1 MLSHFKGEFAAL
13 GAAFLW
19 AVASLLYGRATLEIP
34 PRTLNLIKGVL
45 AILLFGLTLIL
56 SGSGAA
62 AMSTMPLV
70 LLMLSGVLGIGLGD
84 TAYFEALKALGAR
97 RALLMETLAPPLTPT
112 IALLFLG
119 ETLTSDGWIG
129 IGLTVCGVAWVIS
142 EQVENDDEPYILPW
156 RGIVFGLL
164 AAGSQ
169 SVGAVLSRLAFTQAT
184 VSPLWSALLRL
195 AAGVGF
201 LLLWSLFSRSSRT
214 SLSYLKGAKHLWGI
228 ILFAT
233 FFGTYLGIWLQQ
245 ASLKFT
251 NAGTAQTLL
260 ATSQIFILLLSAGRG
275 ESISPRALTG
285 TAVAVIG
292 VAVLFGIG

>member
-56 SGSGAA
+56 SGSGATT
-62 AMSTMPLV
+62 MSTMPLV

-97 RALLMETLAPPLTPT
+97 RALLMETLAPPLTAT

-119 ETLTSDGWIG
+119 ETLTSDEWLG

-233 FFGTYLGIWLQQ
+233 FSGTYLGIWLQQ

-260 ATSQIFILLLSAGRG
+260 ATSQIFVLLLSAGRG

>member
-13 GAAFLW
+13 SAAFLW
-19 AVASLLYGRATLEIP
+19 AVASLFYGRATLEIP

-45 AILLFGLTLIL
+45 AILLFGLTLLL
-56 SGSGAA
+56 SGSGTVPI
-62 AMSTMPLV
+62 STMALM

-97 RALLMETLAPPLTPT
+97 RALLMETLAPPLTAL
-112 IALLFLG
+112 IALFFLG
-119 ETLTSDGWIG
+119 ETLTSDEWLG

-142 EQVENDDEPYILPW
+142 EQVENDDEPEHLPW
-156 RGIVFGLL
+156 RGIGFGLL

-169 SVGAVLSRLAFTQAT
+169 SIGAVLSRLAFSQAT

-201 LLLWSLFSRSSRT
+201 LLLWSLVSRPSRT

-233 FFGTYLGIWLQQ
+233 FCGTYLGIWLQQ

-260 ATSQIFILLLSAGRG
+260 ATSQIFMLFLAAGRG
-275 ESISPRALTG
+275 EEISPRALTG
-285 TAVAVIG
+285 TAVAILG

>member
-70 LLMLSGVLGIGLGD
+70 LLILSGVLGIGLGD

-97 RALLMETLAPPLTPT
+97 RALLMETLAPPLTAT

-119 ETLTSDGWIG
+119 ETLTSDEWIG